1 MNNQSKLPVVLLAIY
16 CIEFVALAINP
27 YDRTTWLAENIVG
40 LIPVVSLVV
49 LYFYKIRFSNTA
61 YVLMAIFIY
70 LHTIGGHYTFER
82 VPFDFISEYFD
93 FQRNHFDRMCHFMV
107 GFFAYPLLELIEK
120 GKWVRGRFLSI
131 AVVVM
136 AVFGF
141 AGIFEIV
148 EWLYAA
154 FSNPEAGNA
163 FLGSQGDIWDAQK
176 DMLSD
181 GLGAIC
187 TSILYHCMNRS
198 AAPSS
203 NGECGIGNG
212 ELDFSGLSPDDR

>member
-1 MNNQSKLPVVLLAIY
+1 MNSREKLPAVLLGLY
-16 CIEFVALAINP
+16 CLEFMVLAINP
-27 YDRTTWLAENIVG
+27 YDRTTWWAENIVG
-40 LIPVVSLVV
+40 LIPVLSLVV
-49 LYFYKIRFSNTA
+49 MYHYKIRFSNTA
-61 YVLMAIFIY
+61 YVLMAIFIFF
-70 LHTIGGHYTFER
+70 HTIGGHYTFER
-82 VPFDFISEYFD
+82 VPFDLVTDLFGFE
-93 FQRNHFDRMCHFMV
+93 RNHFDRMCHFMV
-107 GFFAYPLLELIEK
+107 GFFAYPALELLE
-120 GKWVRGRFLSI
+120 RGRWIRGRLLAI
-131 AVVVM
+131 AAVVM

-187 TSILYHCMNRS
+187 TAILYHFMNKGSRAS
-198 AAPSS
+198 
-203 NGECGIGNG
+203 
-212 ELDFSGLSPDDR
+212 